1 MRKIFTC
8 LLAAIGLTS
17 ACGQQNFEDAEV
29 KGFSEL
35 IEDPNVV
42 ILDVRTVDEFNEGHI
57 EGAINIDQAQ
67 DDFIEKA
74 KAALPAEK
82 KIAVYCRSG
91 RRSAD
96 AAGRLA
102 AEGFQCVNLKGGIIA
117 WKEAG
122 LPVTTASYETDTFK
136 TQSGKTIR
144 FHALMHACI
153 RIEYDGKEIEIDP
166 VAKLRDRTVDYASM
180 PKADYIFV
188 THEHADHYDEATLKL
203 LSSENTQ
210 LITNKR
216 CAEMFSAAKADGAL
230 PKVKVMTNGDKAEI
244 AEGFTVEAVPAYN
257 TTEGHLQF
265 HPKGRDNG
273 YVLTIDGLRIYIAG
287 DTEDIP
293 EMETIQNI
301 DQQIAALYGQDTK
314 AFYKSLVLEYFS
326 RVVQSSEV
334 LFMLLLFGIDNGGG
348 LGGLSITFL
357 HSILI
362 VSFTTL
368 FANLIGFL
376 PMQLGV
382 QEGGFVLSIAALG
395 LSAALGIFV
404 SIICRVREI
413 IWILI
418 GMLLMK
424 IDKT

>member
-1 MRKIFTC
+1 
-8 LLAAIGLTS
+8 
-17 ACGQQNFEDAEV
+17 
-29 KGFSEL
+29 
-35 IEDPNVV
+35 
-42 ILDVRTVDEFNEGHI
+42 
-57 EGAINIDQAQ
+57 
-67 DDFIEKA
+67 
-74 KAALPAEK
+74 
-82 KIAVYCRSG
+82 
-91 RRSAD
+91 
-96 AAGRLA
+96 
-102 AEGFQCVNLKGGIIA
+102 
-117 WKEAG
+117 
-122 LPVTTASYETDTFK
+122 
-136 TQSGKTIR
+136 
-144 FHALMHACI
+144 MHACI

-301 DQQIAALYGQDTK
+301 DIAFLPCNQPYTMTTDQLVKAAKVVKPKVMFPYHYGQTD
-314 AFYKSLVLEYFS
+314 V
-326 RVVQSSEV
+326 SSVPSQLKNE
-334 LFMLLLFGIDNGGG
+334 GID
-348 LGGLSITFL
+348 
-357 HSILI
+357 
-362 VSFTTL
+362 
-368 FANLIGFL
+368 
-376 PMQLGV
+376 
-382 QEGGFVLSIAALG
+382 
-395 LSAALGIFV
+395 
-404 SIICRVREI
+404 VRIRHYE
-413 IWILI
+413 
-418 GMLLMK
+418 
-424 IDKT
+424 